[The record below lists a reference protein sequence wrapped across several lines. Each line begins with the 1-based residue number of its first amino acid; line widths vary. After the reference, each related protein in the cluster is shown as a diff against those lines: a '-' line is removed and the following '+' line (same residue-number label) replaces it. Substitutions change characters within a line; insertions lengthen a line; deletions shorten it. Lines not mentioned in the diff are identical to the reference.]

1 MIAVTKPSPISAG
14 MTRARLSVSRVLG
27 SAARA
32 ISPARAIAADGTG
45 GGQRRILAAAT
56 GGRRGGGLGTFGP
69 INAEVAAG
77 HSLVGRRAAYQAAN
91 NAYINNAVANLLAF
105 LVGTGPRPNVR
116 GVERDTRRRLHSA
129 FDRFCETADFGGR
142 TDFGGLLT
150 QIARDMIV
158 RGEGLA
164 VMRNEAAG
172 LQLQAIPPDHLDAA
186 RTEALGDGR
195 QIVQGVEFDT
205 SGRRVAYWIFTER
218 PHSAFADY
226 APAVRVDAAH
236 VLHLFH
242 PIAPGQVRGLSW
254 LAAAILTANE
264 FDQYRD
270 ALLVAAKMAA
280 MSAGFITS
288 LSETGGDDDL
298 FAEPVWEPGAITR
311 LPLGTDV
318 RFSAPEQV
326 KDAPALMRMSLQA
339 LAAAL
344 GVPEFL
350 LSGDLTSANYS
361 SLRAGLIPFRAR
373 IDQVQYNTLV
383 PQVLRPVWRRWLV
396 LEILAG
402 RIDAPADTPCDWIM
416 PRPQQVDPAKDLE
429 ATEKALALGLTSRT
443 HAINEAGWNADDIDE
458 EIQAD
463 RARETELG
471 LTFTAAATRPQTSE
485 ARDLDAA

>member
-1 MIAVTKPSPISAG
+1 MLGPKGFS
-14 MTRARLSVSRVLG
+14 LSRIIG

-32 ISPARAIAADGTG
+32 FHFPAASHIAQGGTG
-45 GGQRRILAAAT
+45 GNHRRSLDAAT

-69 INAEVAAG
+69 INSEVSAG
-77 HSLVGRRAAYQAAN
+77 LSLVGSRAAYQAVN
-91 NAYINNAVANLLAF
+91 NPYIANAVANLVTF

-116 GVERDTRRRLHSA
+116 GVEREERRQLHFA
-129 FDRFCETADFGGR
+129 FDRFCEAADYGGR

-150 QIARDMIV
+150 QIARDMVV

-164 VMRNEAAG
+164 VMHNEADG
-172 LQLQAIPPDHLDAA
+172 LQIQVIPPDHLDAA
-186 RTEALGDGR
+186 KNETLGSGR
-195 QIVQGVEFDT
+195 QIVQGVEFDA
-205 SGRRVAYWIFTER
+205 SGRRVAYWIFPER
-218 PHSAFADY
+218 PHSVFADH

-236 VLHLFH
+236 VLHVFH

-254 LAAAILTANE
+254 LAAAVLTANE

-270 ALLVAAKMAA
+270 ALLLAAKMGAMNAA
-280 MSAGFITS
+280 FITDAS
-288 LSETGGDDDL
+288 DTGSEDDL
-298 FAEPVWEPGAITR
+298 FSEPVWEPGAITR

-318 RFSAPEQV
+318 KFSAPEQL
-326 KDAPALMRMSLQA
+326 KDAPALMRMNLQA

-350 LSGDLTSANYS
+350 LSGDLTGANYS

-373 IDQVQYNTLV
+373 IDQVQNNTLV
-383 PQVLRPVWRRWLV
+383 PQVLRPVWRRWLA

-443 HAINEAGWNADDIDE
+443 HAINELGWNADDIDE

-463 RARETELG
+463 RAREAELG
-471 LTFTAAATRPQTSE
+471 LSFSTPTTQPRNPKEGTDVA
-485 ARDLDAA
+485 